1 MKKNLNDKAP
11 RVTRM
16 RRLRND
22 TRSLL
27 RSRPLIG
34 LLAGVAGMQVVAV
47 HHGSIE
53 ARQRDTVALKAHPR
67 TLNEAMVQSLAPV
80 VVQPVRDAA
89 TVESLKMAAA
99 PGAAK
104 ATAGVKKSAS
114 KAERAEALA
123 ETYRKKGFQV
133 SPSLARQILEAAEEH
148 DIDPRV
154 AFGLV
159 KTESGFKNSATS
171 HVGAMGLTQLMPAT
185 ARWLEPGVSRSQLR
199 DSRTNLRIGFRYLA
213 DLIEKYD
220 GDTELA
226 LLAYNRGPGTVDR
239 VLRRGGDPDNGY
251 ADMVMGRRNSHR

>member
-1 MKKNLNDKAP
+1 MKNSNDKAP
-11 RVTRM
+11 RINRM

-47 HHGSIE
+47 HHGSID
-53 ARQRDTVALKAHPR
+53 ARQRDTVALKPR

-80 VVQPVRDAA
+80 TVQPLQDVR
-89 TVESLKMAAA
+89 SLKMAAA
-99 PGAAK
+99 AAPK
-104 ATAGVKKSAS
+104 ATTAVKKTAS

-123 ETYRKKGFQV
+123 ETYRKKGFSV
-133 SPSLARQILEAAEEH
+133 PPSLARQILEAAEEY
-148 DIDPRV
+148 DIDPKV

-199 DSRTNLRIGFRYLA
+199 DSRTNLRIGFRYLK

>member
-11 RVTRM
+11 RTTRM

-27 RSRPLIG
+27 RSRPLVG

-47 HHGSIE
+47 HHGSID
-53 ARQRDTVALKAHPR
+53 ARQRDTVALKPR

-80 VVQPVRDAA
+80 VVQPLNDVK
-89 TVESLKMAAA
+89 SLKMAAA
-99 PGAAK
+99 PEAAK
-104 ATAGVKKSAS
+104 ATAGVKKTAGE
-114 KAERAEALA
+114 AERAEALA
-123 ETYRKKGFQV
+123 ESYRKKGFSV
-133 SPSLARQILEAAEEH
+133 PPSLARQILEAAEEH
-148 DIDPRV
+148 DIDPKV